1 MVGFIE
7 VMQMKILYAV
17 SFIAFVFGL
26 GGTENQNEEF
36 QALAI
41 GIMFLSL
48 ITLFITNKIASMS
61 GKKKN
66 APACGNRTRSNRDN
80 QFKCIIARK
89 GMEWKRK

>member
-1 MVGFIE
+1 
-7 VMQMKILYAV
+7 MKILYAV

-26 GGTENQNEEF
+26 V
-36 QALAI
+36 